1 MIRFTV
7 ALTLFFQALFC
18 VAQELNVTVP
28 TYVRSEKWN
37 ASWIVDPEVPVS
49 EYSLTLYRRTFELAE
64 QPDSFIIH
72 ITADNRYRL
81 FVNNNPVCYGP
92 QLGDMRHWHYETI
105 NIASWLKSG
114 KNIVAVEVTNFGP
127 NRFYGLISVRT
138 GLLIQGFSE
147 RESVVNTHDKGWK
160 SYHVKGFTEVPVNW
174 MYGVDVVGG
183 FFASNHGEQLQAASY
198 PWGWKTLEFD
208 DTEWKGVRW
217 NGPASSNGGGF
228 AWLLT
233 PRTTPLQTDSIDRFT
248 SVARMH
254 NLTTKLSFSSKPSPV
269 NIPAN
274 TTCSFMID
282 QKHLT
287 IGYPELWVSGG
298 KDAEVKITY
307 AENL

>member
-1 MIRFTV
+1 M
-7 ALTLFFQALFC
+7 LL
-18 VAQELNVTVP
+18 
-28 TYVRSEKWN
+28 
-37 ASWIVDPEVPVS
+37 
-49 EYSLTLYRRTFELAE
+49 RT
-64 QPDSFIIH
+64 H
-72 ITADNRYRL
+72 
-81 FVNNNPVCYGP
+81 
-92 QLGDMRHWHYETI
+92 
-105 NIASWLKSG
+105 
-114 KNIVAVEVTNFGP
+114 FGAH
-127 NRFYGLISVRT
+127 

-160 SYHVKGFTEVPVNW
+160 SHHVKGFTEVPVNW
-174 MYGVDVVGG
+174 MFGVDVVGG

-208 DTEWKGVRW
+208 DAEWKIVRW
-217 NGPASSNGGGF
+217 NGPASPNGGGF

-248 SVARMH
+248 SVARIH
-254 NLTTKLSFSSKPSPV
+254 NLTTKFSFSSKPSPV

-287 IGYPELWVSGG
+287 IGYPEFWVSGG

-307 AENL
+307 AENLYNEKLVKGNRNEIEGKTIRGLHDVFIPDGGTIGCYGPIGCAPSVLYRLI